1 MSQKH
6 NQLKLL
12 LDELEVRLR
21 DTDQW
26 SNQPLPPESLIS
38 DQPFAID
45 KLNFNQWLQFL
56 FMPRLLTL
64 CIEQLDCPQASSV
77 APMAEEFYALYK
89 VDGTKI
95 ISILAHIDHL
105 ITSA

>member
-12 LDELEVRLR
+12 LDELEIQLR
-21 DTDQW
+21 DTNQW
-26 SNQPLPPESLIS
+26 SNQPLPPETLIS
-38 DQPFAID
+38 DQPFALD

-56 FMPRLLTL
+56 FVPRLQTL
-64 CIEQLDCPQASSV
+64 CIEQLDFPQTSSV
-77 APMAEEFYALYK
+77 APMAEEFYAVYK

-95 ISILAHIDHL
+95 TSILAHIDHL